1 MSDPALIHSDPAE
14 GPARRGFP
22 DKNIGLDLHGN
33 FSRVVEFM
41 GAPSEAHQNA
51 RRGK

>member
-1 MSDPALIHSDPAE
+1 MSEAALNNLDPAA
-14 GPARRGFP
+14 GPARRGSP
-22 DKNIGLDLHGN
+22 DKNIGLEVKGN
-33 FSRVVEFM
+33 FNCVVEFM